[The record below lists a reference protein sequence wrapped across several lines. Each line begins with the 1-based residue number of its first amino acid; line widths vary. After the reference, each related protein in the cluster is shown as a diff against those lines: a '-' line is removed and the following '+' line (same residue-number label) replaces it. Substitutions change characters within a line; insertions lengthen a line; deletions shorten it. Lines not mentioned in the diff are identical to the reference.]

1 MKLSFWSCHRVK
13 SLGMPYQSSRI
24 HNSIHTVV
32 SNSAKFYPDVVFRKY
47 TISTLF
53 LWDLEVATGMDIS
66 DKPLSLRA
74 CPFKMKSEKSR
85 CCLFTFRM
93 KRTCSQ
99 LTFVYSRQRR
109 FITAYCPTQFAT
121 SITYM
126 REHFILIWDA
136 LRIHSRRARTGK
148 DANNYPSR
156 WKESK
161 WRLVLKFSS
170 KMLNFSLLIT
180 LSCAIVGAWRD
191 QLKKENALMPSGNTP
206 RHLM

>member
-1 MKLSFWSCHRVK
+1 MGRNDTNFLVTKDPVPPTLNPSERTLWFWRAFPTTRNTRQQHSLSPFRPEKQRHKSKASMTLSFWSCHRVK
-13 SLGMPYQSSRI
+13 SLGMLYQSSSI

-53 LWDLEVATGMDIS
+53 LWYLEVATGMDIS

-99 LTFVYSRQRR
+99 LTFVLFWTKEIHNWLLSYTICHLYNLHVRTFYSH
-109 FITAYCPTQFAT
+109 
-121 SITYM
+121 M
-126 REHFILIWDA
+126 
-136 LRIHSRRARTGK
+136 RRA
-148 DANNYPSR
+148 S
-156 WKESK
+156 
-161 WRLVLKFSS
+161 
-170 KMLNFSLLIT
+170 I
-180 LSCAIVGAWRD
+180 
-191 QLKKENALMPSGNTP
+191 SGVRKTKT
-206 RHLM
+206 

>member
-13 SLGMPYQSSRI
+13 SLGMPYQSSSI
-24 HNSIHTVV
+24 HNSIYTVV
-32 SNSAKFYPDVVFRKY
+32 SNSAKFYPDVAFRKY

-109 FITAYCPTQFAT
+109 FITGYCPTQFAT

-126 REHFILIWDA
+126 WEHFILIWDA
-136 LRIHSRRARTGK
+136 LRFHSRRARVPAKTPTITRQDGK
-148 DANNYPSR
+148 
-156 WKESK
+156 K
-161 WRLVLKFSS
+161 V
-170 KMLNFSLLIT
+170 
-180 LSCAIVGAWRD
+180 
-191 QLKKENALMPSGNTP
+191 SGDWS
-206 RHLM
+206 